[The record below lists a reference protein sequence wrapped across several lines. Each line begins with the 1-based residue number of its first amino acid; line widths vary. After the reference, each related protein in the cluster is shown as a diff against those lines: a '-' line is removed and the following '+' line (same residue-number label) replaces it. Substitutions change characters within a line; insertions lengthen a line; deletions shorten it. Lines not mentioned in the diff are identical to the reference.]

1 MLAYRFV
8 GLSVL
13 LIAFGSPRLRFLPL
27 GMELV
32 VSREKVA
39 EIERKAPLHLY
50 FPTVSYRPLQFAS

>member
-1 MLAYRFV
+1 MLAYSFWKLEV
-8 GLSVL
+8 
-13 LIAFGSPRLRFLPL
+13 AFSSAWHGI
-27 GMELV
+27 V